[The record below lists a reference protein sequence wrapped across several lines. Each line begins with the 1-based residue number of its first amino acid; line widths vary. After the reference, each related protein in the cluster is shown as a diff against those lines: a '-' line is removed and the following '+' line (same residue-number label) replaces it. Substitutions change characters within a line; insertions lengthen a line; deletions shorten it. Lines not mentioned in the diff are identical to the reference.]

1 MPPWSG
7 DVPPGY
13 IDPSLLY
20 LGVDGQVY
28 LRTQEGAHPSEADQ
42 SSSHE
47 SVSSF
52 NTDTNSGNEHRAYR
66 VNQLDDAAQ
75 GFNWSMDAVF
85 AYDAQIRTEQ
95 VRRHQRTIEIA
106 RQIYAARVEQAPRPG
121 DLYYDT
127 PAETRV
133 IPWPA
138 SERSLSDVIE
148 LLQFEKSITRV
159 GCQRWEVI
167 RAWLGWA
174 VASKEKRHT
183 IQLDQIRNVYRFMD
197 QGIDDSDRADQIDTD
212 GIEDFK
218 MEVDGSEAEE
228 RNPAVAD
235 GIITEQPDIGRQV
248 SLSLLQNVIKTTNPF
263 SFDSYLQY

>member
-13 IDPSLLY
+13 INPSLLY

-52 NTDTNSGNEHRAYR
+52 GTDTNSGNEHRAYHA
-66 VNQLDDAAQ
+66 NQLDDPAQ
-75 GFNWSMDAVF
+75 AFNWSMDAIF
-85 AYDAQIRTEQ
+85 AYEAQIRAEQ
-95 VRRHQRTIEIA
+95 ARRHQRTIEIA
-106 RQIYAARVEQAPRPG
+106 RQIYAARIEQAPRPQ
-121 DLYYDT
+121 DLYHDA
-127 PAETRV
+127 PVESRV

-197 QGIDDSDRADQIDTD
+197 QGIEDSDRADQIDTD
-212 GIEDFK
+212 GTEDFK

-228 RNPAVAD
+228 NHHTGAD
-235 GIITEQPDIGRQV
+235 GITIEQPDLGRQV
-248 SLSLLQNVIKTTNPF
+248 SLSLLPNVMKTRKPL
-263 SFDSYLQY
+263 SFD

>member
-7 DVPPGY
+7 EVPPGY
-13 IDPSLLY
+13 IDPSLLF
-20 LGVDGQVY
+20 LGADGQVY
-28 LRTQEGAHPSEADQ
+28 LRTQEGPHPSEADH

-47 SVSSF
+47 SVSSS
-52 NTDTNSGNEHRAYR
+52 NTDNNSSNEHRTHR
-66 VNQLDDAAQ
+66 VNQLHDAAQ
-75 GFNWSMDAVF
+75 AFDWNMDAVF
-85 AYDAQIRTEQ
+85 AYDAQIRAEQ
-95 VRRHQRTIEIA
+95 ALRHQRTIEIA
-106 RQIYAARVEQAPRPG
+106 RQIYAARIGHIPHPE
-121 DLYYDT
+121 DSYHNT

-138 SERSLSDVIE
+138 SERSLTDVIE

-197 QGIDDSDRADQIDTD
+197 QGMDENDRADQIDTD

-218 MEVDGSEAEE
+218 MEVDGSEVEE
-228 RNPAVAD
+228 SYPTETD
-235 GIITEQPDIGRQV
+235 GVIIGQPDLGR
-248 SLSLLQNVIKTTNPF
+248 
-263 SFDSYLQY
+263 